1 MGCLRLNF
9 WLPGVSDSEESIFWF
24 FKYKYLHENS
34 TNFEIAFRHVFW
46 YQDEPSNEKKGSQ
59 KISLDC
65 RTCLSL
71 AKSKTGWRVIRTKKL
86 WCHFYLIKGI
96 VQRKVKW
103 VKSNVNQWP
112 VLLNSGAGFHTF
124 FFSIHSPKA

>member
-9 WLPGVSDSEESIFWF
+9 WLPSVSDSGESIFWY

-46 YQDEPSNEKKGSQ
+46 YQDEPLNEKNGSQ

-65 RTCLSL
+65 PFKGCESEALGEMFDVKNRS
-71 AKSKTGWRVIRTKKL
+71 TKIS
-86 WCHFYLIKGI
+86 WDCPF
-96 VQRKVKW
+96 
-103 VKSNVNQWP
+103 NQ
-112 VLLNSGAGFHTF
+112 S
-124 FFSIHSPKA
+124 